1 MIGKYLFMSDN
12 HQLIGEKSTLRDS
25 TPLLPGSV
33 EFNDN
38 KAEGDLQKSNADNQ
52 FDEIPSRFDDMDAA
66 ALCQWAYDHYDGK
79 IEYSEYHGWSIV
91 ANVSEIFG
99 DKIKLEVKSSGFASL
114 LFSKT
119 KNNRKYYAYCTVGT
133 KMSSWA
139 DWITNVSQGLT
150 GVSPQYTRSVQNAKV
165 LHDKCIKTNSVLWF
179 IGHSLGGGLAS
190 NNSLITGRYAITFN
204 AAGLNILRVKMSMLM
219 NVFYKNRQKYFF
231 DYRGRT
237 SKIHAY
243 ILRGEILNR
252 VLQCIAQKA
261 YGDRKNRIISS
272 DKEHIKEMWTWEKHS
287 LSVFIDEMDI
297 PYKPSIIDYNNYELT
312 TNVYA

>member
-1 MIGKYLFMSDN
+1 MSDN
-12 HQLIGEKSTLRDS
+12 QQLIGEKSTLRDTTTLS
-25 TPLLPGSV
+25 YGYV
-33 EFNDN
+33 ELDEN
-38 KAEGDLQKSNADNQ
+38 KTSENQQILNAVSEFEEKPSKS
-52 FDEIPSRFDDMDAA
+52 DDMDAA

-91 ANVSEIFG
+91 ENVSEIFG
-99 DKIKLEVKSSGFASL
+99 DRIKLEVKSSGFASL

-119 KNNRKYYAYCTVGT
+119 INRRKYYAYCTVGT
-133 KMSSWA
+133 KMTSWA
-139 DWITNVSQGLT
+139 DWFTNLSQGLI
-150 GVSPQYTRSVQNAKV
+150 GLSPQYTRSVQNAKI
-165 LHDKCIKTNSVLWF
+165 LHDQCIKTNSVLWF

-190 NNSLITGRYAITFN
+190 NNSLITGRYAITFD

-231 DYRGRT
+231 NYRERT

-252 VLQCIAQKA
+252 VLQCIFQKA
-261 YGDRKNRIISS
+261 YGDKDGRIISPR
-272 DKEHIKEMWTWEKHS
+272 KEHIREMWTWEKHS

-297 PYKPSIIDYNNYELT
+297 PYKPSIVDYNYYELT
-312 TNVYA
+312 TNA